1 MGIGS
6 AGTGA
11 SGDGGMIF
19 GIHDNGVSL
28 SLLDQLETIIQYD
41 LRTRSNLEVA
51 EPCCIWTR
59 ECVVS
64 CNAICYVFKVRL
76 LYTVLDVSDVTTE
89 LESQLSFSSF
99 RGNQDT

>member
-41 LRTRSNLEVA
+41 LRTRS
-51 EPCCIWTR
+51 
-59 ECVVS
+59 
-64 CNAICYVFKVRL
+64 
-76 LYTVLDVSDVTTE
+76 D
-89 LESQLSFSSF
+89 
-99 RGNQDT
+99 